1 MNMEILTTGLI
12 INSRICCLS
21 IRSLVYQSFLLG
33 RVRGMATNS
42 EADLSGV
49 DPTQLKL
56 LAEKC
61 ILVSAKDE
69 VLGAE
74 TKKNCHLN
82 VNIDSGL
89 LHRAFSVFLF
99 DTRGRLLLQQRAKS
113 KITFP
118 EYYTNTCCSH
128 PLYRPEEL
136 EENEELGVKR
146 AAQRK
151 LAHELGIPEEE
162 VINNLQENNNFML
175 LLKSIIAS
183 LKFIG
188 ST

>member
-1 MNMEILTTGLI
+1 
-12 INSRICCLS
+12 
-21 IRSLVYQSFLLG
+21 
-33 RVRGMATNS
+33 MATNS

>member
-1 MNMEILTTGLI
+1 MEFLTTGRATGLI
-12 INSRICCLS
+12 IKRTINPRISCLS
-21 IRSLVYQSFLLG
+21 IRSLVYQSFLQG
-33 RVRGMATNS
+33 RVRGIVTDS
-42 EADLSGV
+42 KGDLSGV

-56 LAEKC
+56 LSEKC

-89 LHRAFSVFLF
+89 LHRAFSVLLF
-99 DTRGRLLLQQRAKS
+99 DTSGRLLLQQRAKS
-113 KITFP
+113 KIFFP

-162 VINNLQENNNFML
+162 VINNLQENDNFML
-175 LLKSIIAS
+175 ILNL
-183 LKFIG
+183 
-188 ST
+188 